1 LLKLD
6 EELSFKLQD
15 DEEEQARLAREKA
28 EKVEEANISWDNVQ
42 VMIEADRLLAERLQ
56 ARDQEELKNEEKARL
71 FIELL
76 EKRKKHFAALRAQQ
90 KRNKPPTKA
99 QKKSTMSTYLKHMV
113 GYKQSQLKNKLFAE
127 IQKLFDKAMTRVNM
141 FVDKDTELVKESL
154 KKAEAEMAEETS
166 SKRAGEELEQ
176 EPTKKQKV
184 DDDKEREYL
193 QQCFELVT
201 EVDVAIDAIP
211 LATKPAPI
219 VNFQI
224 QRKRRNGY
232 YEIMRAD
239 GSAKTYL
246 LPEEGYERV
255 LWGDL
260 KNMFE
265 HHIED
270 EVWRSLQGK
279 KGMIV
284 RIKSFIW
291 LFGIT
296 AALIKVSAAQEERYL
311 ELKRKAQAKA
321 NDGGTYF
328 FDRIWIP
335 LVGGVRKLIM
345 DEAHT
350 SRYSVHPGADKM
362 YCDLRDLY
370 WWPEILDWKWEK
382 ITMDLVTEL
391 PKSSS
396 RYDVIWVIVDRLTK
410 SAHFLPIHRDG
421 QFASHL
427 YKALQEALGT
437 RLDMITAYHPQT
449 DGQSISMERSGTVGK
464 KGKLAP
470 KYVGPFEIVE
480 YVGPVAYRLKLPQE
494 LSCIHDTFHVSNLK
508 KCLVESDVQVPLEEI
523 EIDEN
528 LRFVE
533 EPIEIVERDVK
544 KLKRRRIPLVKV
556 RWNS

>member
-1 LLKLD
+1 MDVPLLLD
-6 EELSFKLQD
+6 HEFDFFAAEPVPGLAEAPDNQNGWIEWDVPLGGEMDEPMENPGFD
-15 DEEEQARLAREKA
+15 DEEELNEFMDDDQD
-28 EKVEEANISWDNVQ
+28 VGDEEIEEWLMAP
-42 VMIEADRLLAERLQ
+42 VMPP
-56 ARDQEELKNEEKARL
+56 
-71 FIELL
+71 
-76 EKRKKHFAALRAQQ
+76 RATVTV
-90 KRNKPPTKA
+90 P
-99 QKKSTMSTYLKHMV
+99 STYEVGEYRHGELVKKMV
-113 GYKQSQLKNKLFAE
+113 IVSDAE
-127 IQKLFDKAMTRVNM
+127 VTDRITIGEIHPSREPTTLEGQ
-141 FVDKDTELVKESL
+141 DTELVKESL

-391 PKSSS
+391 PKISS